1 MVRRLVVACACAG
14 ALALAPAPPA
24 FAAEG
29 IVDAGAALPQGP
41 FLFGE
46 RVTADVDVLVNTKL
60 VAPSTIDADSR
71 FEPYALIGAPLRTE
85 TRDGSVVRVRYR
97 YVLGCSSL
105 ACTTGSKRERTVT
118 FAPVIV
124 RYRDRQGTARRVIVR
139 WPAFRLVSR
148 SSDPRSRPQSAS
160 DARRAIPIDVLRVL
174 PASVAAPSPTYHLP
188 PAVLAALL
196 LAGAVGAALG
206 AAALGWPVLAQ
217 LRGIDDADAVTLTPL
232 EQAVATVETA
242 AERGAGTPEHREAL
256 ALLAR
261 ELRRAG
267 LTDLAGSA
275 RRLAWSEQPPTAA
288 ASSDLVT
295 RMRARLSG

>member
-1 MVRRLVVACACAG
+1 MVRWLVVACACAG
-14 ALALAPAPPA
+14 TLALAPAPA
-24 FAAEG
+24 VAAVG
-29 IVDAGAALPQGP
+29 IVDASAVLPQGP
-41 FLFGE
+41 HLFGE

-60 VAPSTIDADSR
+60 VAPSAIDAGAR
-71 FEPYALIGAPLRTE
+71 FEPYALIGAPARTE
-85 TRDGSVVRVRYR
+85 TREGSVVRVRYR
-97 YVLGCSSL
+97 FVLGCSSL

-124 RYRDRQGTARRVIVR
+124 RYRDRQGTARKVIVH

-148 SSDPRSRPQSAS
+148 SNDPQSRPQSAS

-174 PASVAAPSPTYHLP
+174 PASVTAPSPTYHLP

-196 LAGAVGAALG
+196 FAGAAGAVLG

-217 LRGIDDADAVTLTPL
+217 LRGVGDADAVPLTPL
-232 EQAVATVETA
+232 EQATATVATA

-256 ALLAR
+256 ALMAR

-267 LTDLAGSA
+267 LTDLAGPA

-295 RMRARLSG
+295 RTRARLGG

>member
-1 MVRRLVVACACAG
+1 M
-14 ALALAPAPPA
+14 
-24 FAAEG
+24 
-29 IVDAGAALPQGP
+29 
-41 FLFGE
+41 
-46 RVTADVDVLVNTKL
+46 DVLVNTKL

-242 AERGAGTPEHREAL
+242 ARARSGHARTPRGSRAPGPRAPPCG
-256 ALLAR
+256 AYRASPV
-261 ELRRAG
+261 RRAG
-267 LTDLAGSA
+267 SPGRSSHPRPRRPATSSPGCARGSA
-275 RRLAWSEQPPTAA
+275 ANG
-288 ASSDLVT
+288 SSARCRWQTLQSSGRT
-295 RMRARLSG
+295 HGGRA